1 MATTI
6 VLLAVAIM
14 LPTAAGYFL
23 IGVLRGGRGL
33 AERRRQAPPPESADQ
48 LAARLRRLRS
58 ALEAA
63 EATPGLTAKGHKVA
77 ALRGAYLDTLREACA
92 RLDVTPPADGD
103 RARQADIYRTEAE
116 LRARGLDVREP
127 AGR

>member
-1 MATTI
+1 MAAII
-6 VLLAVAIM
+6 VLLAVALL

-33 AERRRQAPPPESADQ
+33 AERRRKAPPPEPAGH

-58 ALEAA
+58 QLEAA
-63 EATPGLTAKGHKVA
+63 EATPGLTAKGHRVA

-92 RLDVTPPADGD
+92 RLDVTPPAGGD
-103 RARQADIYRTEAE
+103 RARQADIYRTESE
-116 LRARGLDVREP
+116 LRARGLDVREH